1 MARRTKI
8 VATMGP
14 ACDAILDEV
23 LAAGV
28 DVIRLNLSHGT
39 VEEHLARLAAVR
51 ESAARIGRTVGVLAD
66 LPGPKVRCTGFGN
79 DPVRFEEGRVVHLVS
94 GIDPSR
100 VDRLVVDY
108 PTLLADLAPGDK
120 VVIGD
125 GAISLEVDRVTEAE
139 VVSHVVTGGQVAGRP
154 GVHLPGHRLGLAS
167 PTARDLELA
176 DIMADAGVDFLAI
189 SFVRSG
195 DDLRRAR
202 AHLGDRCPSLIAK
215 VETAGAID
223 ALDDIVAASD
233 VVMVAR
239 GDLGI
244 DCPIEDVPHLQKR
257 IIRTSLTAGVP
268 VICATQ
274 MMESMIYSPSPTR
287 AEVSDIANAVFD
299 GASALMLSAETAV
312 GHDPVAVVSTMSR
325 AAERTER
332 EAAYR
337 QWALMLARERSA
349 NPGSDPA
356 AVTSA
361 MSHAAW
367 RAAEDTMADAILCCT
382 RSGRTA
388 RMVARLRPTA
398 RLIGVSPDPATVRR
412 MSMFWG
418 VEPLAV
424 RTSESTDDVIWFAV
438 QEAVERGL
446 ILRGELVVVLA
457 GAPDSPDGATDVMR
471 MVRVR

>member
-14 ACDAILDEV
+14 ACDAILDEF

-28 DVIRLNLSHGT
+28 DVVRLNLSHGT
-39 VEEHLARLAAVR
+39 VA
-51 ESAARIGRTVGVLAD
+51 VLAD
-66 LPGPKVRCTGFGN
+66 LPGPKVRCTGFG
-79 DPVRFEEGRVVHLVS
+79 PESVRFEANQMVHLAT
-94 GIDPSR
+94 GTELSR

-108 PTLLADLAPGDK
+108 PTLLADLAPGDR

-125 GAISLEVDRVTEAE
+125 GAISLEVDRVTGTE
-139 VVSHVVTGGQVAGRP
+139 VVAHVVTGGQTTGRP
-154 GVHLPGHRLGLAS
+154 GVHLPGHRLALAS

-195 DDLRRAR
+195 DDLRRTR

-215 VETAGAID
+215 VETSGAIE

-233 VVMVAR
+233 AVMVAR

-274 MMESMIYSPSPTR
+274 MMESMIQSPSPTR

-299 GASALMLSAETAV
+299 GASALMLSGETAV
-312 GHDPVAVVSTMSR
+312 GHDPVGVVSTMSR
-325 AAERTER
+325 VAERTER

-337 QWALMLARERSA
+337 QWAK
-349 NPGSDPA
+349 PGNDAA

-367 RAAEDTMADAILCCT
+367 QAAEDTAADAIVCCT

-388 RMVARLRPTA
+388 HMVARLRPSA
-398 RLIGVSPDPATVRR
+398 RLIGVSPEPATVRR
-412 MSMFWG
+412 LALSWG
-418 VEPLAV
+418 VEPLVV

-438 QEAVERGL
+438 QRAVESGM
-446 ILRGELVVVLA
+446 IHHGQLVVVLA
-457 GAPDSPDGATDVMR
+457 GAPDSTDGATDVLR

>member
-1 MARRTKI
+1 
-8 VATMGP
+8 
-14 ACDAILDEV
+14 
-23 LAAGV
+23 
-28 DVIRLNLSHGT
+28 
-39 VEEHLARLAAVR
+39 
-51 ESAARIGRTVGVLAD
+51 
-66 LPGPKVRCTGFGN
+66 
-79 DPVRFEEGRVVHLVS
+79 
-94 GIDPSR
+94 
-100 VDRLVVDY
+100 
-108 PTLLADLAPGDK
+108 
-120 VVIGD
+120 
-125 GAISLEVDRVTEAE
+125 
-139 VVSHVVTGGQVAGRP
+139 
-154 GVHLPGHRLGLAS
+154 
-167 PTARDLELA
+167 
-176 DIMADAGVDFLAI
+176 
-189 SFVRSG
+189 
-195 DDLRRAR
+195 
-202 AHLGDRCPSLIAK
+202 
-215 VETAGAID
+215 
-223 ALDDIVAASD
+223 
-233 VVMVAR
+233 
-239 GDLGI
+239 
-244 DCPIEDVPHLQKR
+244 
-257 IIRTSLTAGVP
+257 
-268 VICATQ
+268 
-274 MMESMIYSPSPTR
+274 
-287 AEVSDIANAVFD
+287 
-299 GASALMLSAETAV
+299 
-312 GHDPVAVVSTMSR
+312 VAVVSTMSR